1 MEGVHGQVHAAGRHQ
16 GSILGLCRC
25 GLATLVETLKKAG
38 DDLTRENIMKVAA
51 SWQGLKIPLLLP
63 GITINTSPTDFYP
76 IQSEQLAI
84 FKGERFELVGNII
97 SNESK

>member
-1 MEGVHGQVHAAGRHQ
+1 
-16 GSILGLCRC
+16 
-25 GLATLVETLKKAG
+25 
-38 DDLTRENIMKVAA
+38 MKVAA